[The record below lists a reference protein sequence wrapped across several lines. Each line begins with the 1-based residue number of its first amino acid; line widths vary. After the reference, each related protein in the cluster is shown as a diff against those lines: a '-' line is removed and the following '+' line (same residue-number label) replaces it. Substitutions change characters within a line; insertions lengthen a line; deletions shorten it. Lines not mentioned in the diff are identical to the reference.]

1 MTITSL
7 ICLPGL
13 IILPLVAQ
21 NAGTIN
27 PPAPKKIIS
36 YGSGGIDPLLGRYS
50 STIEGIYHEFGRRI
64 SVMIKEGE

>member
-36 YGSGGIDPLLGRYS
+36 YGSGDWKDGHVRETRS
-50 STIEGIYHEFGRRI
+50 
-64 SVMIKEGE
+64 